1 MNSAAFASSGFK
13 DPRKLS
19 FERDWIR
26 RAVLASYWIIIILA
40 FPFWWH
46 LTSIERLALP
56 TSQIRALVQN
66 NIVFP
71 ITVHFDASI
80 IQQNTNLISQVHT
93 SLHDS
98 AINEPG
104 RWRGVDLRLQDRND
118 EVTDKISSLYTV
130 ALGEQTSI
138 AHSRHLRVSK
148 TDAQSGE
155 SRRVGWFEMHST
167 ALTLATRL
175 SSILSDLIAPPES
188 STSHSQRVV
197 QYSDH
202 YRLAFTLLNE
212 DATPNRFVETWDVQ
226 TALAEFIFPLMSRL
240 STLHNFTVESQV
252 QYHAPLA
259 FEPKRLAFGTTEASG
274 LTQED
279 LTVFINSAE
288 WTLSSGV
295 SNDPVLHFV
304 LFVPSETH
312 SPLKIIDGEGR
323 PTNQNSFLLPQWG
336 SIFILN
342 NELDSSSLHL
352 SYNDLKPVFRNF
364 ATQLTALLGV
374 PPVPLGLSM
383 EESSALSDWQLD
395 TLLRRR
401 ALQNVQ
407 GSQDTLHS
415 IVKLVDQINNMPVG
429 QVVRD
434 DVLDALAS
442 LHEAYRTAVASPALA
457 LRWSSKA
464 LSMASRAFFNP
475 GMLALLYFP
484 AEHKYAVYTPL
495 FASISVPLVVALIRD
510 FMAWRRGSRDDGR
523 RRD

>member
-1 MNSAAFASSGFK
+1 
-13 DPRKLS
+13 KLS

-26 RAVLASYWIIIILA
+26 RAVLASYWIVIILA

-46 LTSIERLALP
+46 LTSIERLTLP
-56 TSQIRALVQN
+56 TSQVQSQVQS

-71 ITVHFDASI
+71 VAVHFDASI
-80 IQQNTNLISQVHT
+80 SQQNPSLNSQVQT
-93 SLHDS
+93 VLRNSVT
-98 AINEPG
+98 NEPG
-104 RWRGVDLRLQDRND
+104 RWRGVDLRLQDKND
-118 EVTDKISSLYTV
+118 EASSLYTV

-148 TDAQSGE
+148 ADAQS
-155 SRRVGWFEMHST
+155 
-167 ALTLATRL
+167 ATRL

-212 DATPNRFVETWDVQ
+212 DATSNRFVETWDVEA
-226 TALAEFIFPLMSRL
+226 ALTEFIFPLISRL
-240 STLHNFTVESQV
+240 SILHNFTVESQV
-252 QYHAPLA
+252 QYYAPLA
-259 FEPKRLAFGTTEASG
+259 FEPKRLTFGDTKVSG

-288 WTLSSGV
+288 WTLASSV

-304 LFVPSETH
+304 LFAPSETH
-312 SPLKIIDGEGR
+312 SPMNIIDSEGKCR
-323 PTNQNSFLLPQWG
+323 PTNQSSFLLPQWG

-342 NELDSSSLHL
+342 NELSSSLHL
-352 SYNDLKPVFRNF
+352 SHDNLKPVFRNF
-364 ATQLTALLGV
+364 ATQLAALLGV

-383 EESSALSDWQLD
+383 EESSVLSDWQLD
-395 TLLRRR
+395 ALLRRR

-407 GSQDTLHS
+407 GSQDTLLS

-510 FMAWRRGSRDDGR
+510 FMAWRRGPQDDTR
-523 RRD
+523 R

>member
-26 RAVLASYWIIIILA
+26 RAVLASYWTVIILA

-56 TSQIRALVQN
+56 TSQIRSQVQN

-71 ITVHFDASI
+71 IAVHLDASI
-80 IQQNTNLISQVHT
+80 SHQNPNLISQVHT
-93 SLHDS
+93 LLRDS
-98 AINEPG
+98 VTNEPE
-104 RWRGVDLRLQDRND
+104 RWRGVDLRLQDSND
-118 EVTDKISSLYTV
+118 EVTSKASSPYTV
-130 ALGEQTSI
+130 SLGEQTSI
-138 AHSRHLRVSK
+138 AHSRHLRVGK
-148 TDAQSGE
+148 IDAQS
-155 SRRVGWFEMHST
+155 
-167 ALTLATRL
+167 ATRL
-175 SSILSDLIAPPES
+175 SSILSGLIAPPES
-188 STSHSQRVV
+188 TASHSQRVV

-226 TALAEFIFPLMSRL
+226 AALAEFIFPLVSRL
-240 STLHNFTVESQV
+240 SALHNFTIESQV

-259 FEPKRLAFGTTEASG
+259 FEPKRLALGDTEVSG

-288 WTLSSGV
+288 WTLSSSV

-304 LFVPSETH
+304 LFVPAETH

-323 PTNQNSFLLPQWG
+323 PTSQSSFLLPQWG

-342 NELDSSSLHL
+342 DEHNPSSLHL

-364 ATQLTALLGV
+364 ATQLAALLGV
-374 PPVPLGLSM
+374 PPVPIGLSVG
-383 EESSALSDWQLD
+383 ESTILSDWQLD
-395 TLLRRR
+395 ALLRRR

-407 GSQDTLHS
+407 GSQDTLYS

-442 LHEAYRTAVASPALA
+442 LHEAYRTAAASPALA

-464 LSMASRAFFNP
+464 LSVASRAFFNP

-510 FMAWRRGSRDDGR
+510 FMAWRRGSQDDGR
-523 RRD
+523 RRG

>member
-1 MNSAAFASSGFK
+1 MNSAAFANTGSGFK
-13 DPRKLS
+13 DPEKLS

-26 RAVLASYWIIIILA
+26 RAVLASYWIVIILA

-56 TSQIRALVQN
+56 TSQVRSQLQS

-71 ITVHFDASI
+71 IAIHFDASI
-80 IQQNTNLISQVHT
+80 SQQNPRLNSQVQT
-93 SLHDS
+93 LLHDS

-104 RWRGVDLRLQDRND
+104 RWRGVDIRPQDRND
-118 EVTDKISSLYTV
+118 EVASSLYTV
-130 ALGEQTSI
+130 ALGGQTSV
-138 AHSRHLRVSK
+138 AHSRNLRVNR
-148 TDAQSGE
+148 TDAQS
-155 SRRVGWFEMHST
+155 
-167 ALTLATRL
+167 ATRL

-188 STSHSQRVV
+188 GTSHSQRVV

-212 DATPNRFVETWDVQ
+212 DATPNRFVATWDVQ
-226 TALAEFIFPLMSRL
+226 AALAEFIYPLMSQL
-240 STLHNFTVESQV
+240 SILHNFTVESQV

-259 FEPKRLAFGTTEASG
+259 FEPRRVTLGDTEVSG

-288 WTLSSGV
+288 WTLASSV

-312 SPLKIIDGEGR
+312 SPMNIIDSEGR
-323 PTNQNSFLLPQWG
+323 PINQSSFLLPQWG

-342 NELDSSSLHL
+342 NELNSSSLHL

-364 ATQLTALLGV
+364 ATQLAALLGV
-374 PPVPLGLSM
+374 PPVPLGLIM
-383 EESSALSDWQLD
+383 EGSFLSDWQLD
-395 TLLRRR
+395 ALLRHR

-415 IVKLVDQINNMPVG
+415 IIKLVDQINNMPVG

-442 LHEAYRTAVASPALA
+442 LHEAYRTAVTSPALA

-495 FASISVPLVVALIRD
+495 FASISVPLVVALIRES
-510 FMAWRRGSRDDGR
+510 MAWKRGSQDNGR
-523 RRD
+523 R

>member
-1 MNSAAFASSGFK
+1 MNSAAFASTGFGFK

-26 RAVLASYWIIIILA
+26 RAVLASYWIVIILA

-56 TSQIRALVQN
+56 TSQVRSQVQS

-71 ITVHFDASI
+71 IAVHFDASI
-80 IQQNTNLISQVHT
+80 NRQNPSLNSQVQT
-93 SLHDS
+93 LLRDC

-104 RWRGVDLRLQDRND
+104 RWRGIDLRLQDRND
-118 EVTDKISSLYTV
+118 EVASSLYTV
-130 ALGEQTSI
+130 VLGEQTSI

-148 TDAQSGE
+148 TDAQS
-155 SRRVGWFEMHST
+155 
-167 ALTLATRL
+167 ATRL
-175 SSILSDLIAPPES
+175 SSILSDLIAPPKS

-226 TALAEFIFPLMSRL
+226 AALAEFIFPLMSRL
-240 STLHNFTVESQV
+240 SILHNFTVESQV
-252 QYHAPLA
+252 QYYAPLA
-259 FEPKRLAFGTTEASG
+259 FEPTRLTFGDTEASG

-288 WTLSSGV
+288 WTLASSV

-312 SPLKIIDGEGR
+312 SPMNIIDSEGR
-323 PTNQNSFLLPQWG
+323 PINQSSFLLPQWG

-342 NELDSSSLHL
+342 NELNSSSL
-352 SYNDLKPVFRNF
+352 SYNDLKPIFRNF
-364 ATQLTALLGV
+364 AIQLAALLGV

-383 EESSALSDWQLD
+383 EGGFLSDWQLD
-395 TLLRRR
+395 ALLRLR

-434 DVLDALAS
+434 DVLDALTS
-442 LHEAYRTAVASPALA
+442 LHEAYRTAAASPALA

-464 LSMASRAFFNP
+464 LSTASRAFFNP

-510 FMAWRRGSRDDGR
+510 FRAWRRGSQNDGR
-523 RRD
+523 R

>member
-1 MNSAAFASSGFK
+1 MNSAAFANTGSGFK
-13 DPRKLS
+13 DPEKLS

-26 RAVLASYWIIIILA
+26 RAVLASYWIVIILA

-56 TSQIRALVQN
+56 TSQVRSQLQS

-71 ITVHFDASI
+71 IAIHFDASI
-80 IQQNTNLISQVHT
+80 SQQNPSLNSQVQT
-93 SLHDS
+93 LLHDS

-104 RWRGVDLRLQDRND
+104 RWRGVDIRLQDRSD
-118 EVTDKISSLYTV
+118 QVASSLYTV
-130 ALGEQTSI
+130 ALGGQTSI
-138 AHSRHLRVSK
+138 AHSRNLRVNR
-148 TDAQSGE
+148 TDAQS
-155 SRRVGWFEMHST
+155 
-167 ALTLATRL
+167 ATRL
-175 SSILSDLIAPPES
+175 SSMLSDLIAPPES
-188 STSHSQRVV
+188 GTSHSQRVV

-212 DATPNRFVETWDVQ
+212 DATPNRFVATWDVQ
-226 TALAEFIFPLMSRL
+226 AALAEFIYPLISQL
-240 STLHNFTVESQV
+240 SILHNFTVESQV

-259 FEPKRLAFGTTEASG
+259 FEPRRVTLGDTEVSG

-288 WTLSSGV
+288 WTLASSV

-312 SPLKIIDGEGR
+312 SPMNIIDSEGR
-323 PTNQNSFLLPQWG
+323 PINQSSFLLPQWG

-342 NELDSSSLHL
+342 NELNSSSLHL

-364 ATQLTALLGV
+364 ATQLAALLGV

-383 EESSALSDWQLD
+383 EGSFLSDWQLD
-395 TLLRRR
+395 ALLRHR

-415 IVKLVDQINNMPVG
+415 IIKLVDQINNMPVG

-442 LHEAYRTAVASPALA
+442 LHEAYRTAATSPALA

-510 FMAWRRGSRDDGR
+510 FMAWKRGSQDNGR
-523 RRD
+523 R

>member
-1 MNSAAFASSGFK
+1 MNSAAFANTGSGFK
-13 DPRKLS
+13 DPEKLS

-26 RAVLASYWIIIILA
+26 RAVLASYWIVIILA

-56 TSQIRALVQN
+56 TSQVRSQLQS

-71 ITVHFDASI
+71 IAIHFDASI
-80 IQQNTNLISQVHT
+80 SQQNPSLNSQVQT
-93 SLHDS
+93 LLHDS

-104 RWRGVDLRLQDRND
+104 RWRGVDIRLQDRND
-118 EVTDKISSLYTV
+118 EVASSLYTV

-138 AHSRHLRVSK
+138 AHSRNLRVNR
-148 TDAQSGE
+148 TDAQS
-155 SRRVGWFEMHST
+155 
-167 ALTLATRL
+167 ATRL

-188 STSHSQRVV
+188 GTSHSQRVV

-212 DATPNRFVETWDVQ
+212 DATPNRFVATWDVQ
-226 TALAEFIFPLMSRL
+226 AALAEFIYPLMSQL
-240 STLHNFTVESQV
+240 SILHNFTVESQV

-259 FEPKRLAFGTTEASG
+259 FEPRRVTLGDTEVSG

-288 WTLSSGV
+288 WTLASSV

-312 SPLKIIDGEGR
+312 SPMNIIDSEGR
-323 PTNQNSFLLPQWG
+323 PINQSSFLLPQWG

-342 NELDSSSLHL
+342 NELNSSSLHL

-364 ATQLTALLGV
+364 ATQLAALLGV

-383 EESSALSDWQLD
+383 EGSFLSDWQLD
-395 TLLRRR
+395 ALLRHR

-415 IVKLVDQINNMPVG
+415 IIKLVDQINNMPVG

-442 LHEAYRTAVASPALA
+442 LHEAYRTAVTSPALA

-495 FASISVPLVVALIRD
+495 FASISVPLVVASIRD
-510 FMAWRRGSRDDGR
+510 FMAWKRGSQDNGR
-523 RRD
+523 R

>member
-1 MNSAAFASSGFK
+1 MNSATFANTGSGFK

-26 RAVLASYWIIIILA
+26 RTVLASYWIVIILA

-56 TSQIRALVQN
+56 TSQIRLQVQK
-66 NIVFP
+66 NIIFP
-71 ITVHFDASI
+71 IAVHFDASI
-80 IQQNTNLISQVHT
+80 TEQNPNLNSRVQT
-93 SLHDS
+93 LLRDS

-104 RWRGVDLRLQDRND
+104 RWKGVDLRLQDRND
-118 EVTDKISSLYTV
+118 EASNLYTV

-138 AHSRHLRVSK
+138 AHSRHLRVNK
-148 TDAQSGE
+148 TDAQS
-155 SRRVGWFEMHST
+155 
-167 ALTLATRL
+167 ATRL

-197 QYSDH
+197 QYSNH

-212 DATPNRFVETWDVQ
+212 GAAPNRFVETWDVQ
-226 TALAEFIFPLMSRL
+226 AALAEFIFPLISRL
-240 STLHNFTVESQV
+240 SILHNFTVESQV
-252 QYHAPLA
+252 QYYAPLA
-259 FEPKRLAFGTTEASG
+259 FEPKRLTFGDTEASG

-279 LTVFINSAE
+279 LTVFVNSAE
-288 WTLSSGV
+288 WTLASSV

-304 LFVPSETH
+304 LFAPSETH
-312 SPLKIIDGEGR
+312 SPMSIIDSEGR
-323 PTNQNSFLLPQWG
+323 PTNQYSFLLPQWG

-342 NELDSSSLHL
+342 NEFNSSSLHL
-352 SYNDLKPVFRNF
+352 SYNDLKPVFCNF
-364 ATQLTALLGV
+364 ATQLAALLGV

-383 EESSALSDWQLD
+383 EESSILSDWQLD
-395 TLLRRR
+395 ALLRRR
-401 ALQNVQ
+401 AFQNVQ

-442 LHEAYRTAVASPALA
+442 LHEAYRTAIASPALA
-457 LRWSSKA
+457 LRWSSRA

-510 FMAWRRGSRDDGR
+510 FMAWRRGSQDDGR
-523 RRD
+523 R

>member
-1 MNSAAFASSGFK
+1 
-13 DPRKLS
+13 
-19 FERDWIR
+19 
-26 RAVLASYWIIIILA
+26 
-40 FPFWWH
+40 
-46 LTSIERLALP
+46 
-56 TSQIRALVQN
+56 
-66 NIVFP
+66 
-71 ITVHFDASI
+71 
-80 IQQNTNLISQVHT
+80 
-93 SLHDS
+93 
-98 AINEPG
+98 
-104 RWRGVDLRLQDRND
+104 
-118 EVTDKISSLYTV
+118 
-130 ALGEQTSI
+130 
-138 AHSRHLRVSK
+138 VSK
-148 TDAQSGE
+148 TDVQS
-155 SRRVGWFEMHST
+155 
-167 ALTLATRL
+167 ATRL
-175 SSILSDLIAPPES
+175 SSLLSDLIAPPES

-212 DATPNRFVETWDVQ
+212 DATPNRFFETWDVQ
-226 TALAEFIFPLMSRL
+226 AALAEFIFPLTSRL

-259 FEPKRLAFGTTEASG
+259 FEPKRLTLGDTEASG

-288 WTLSSGV
+288 WTLASSV

-304 LFVPSETH
+304 LFAPSETH
-312 SPLKIIDGEGR
+312 SPMNIIDSEGR
-323 PTNQNSFLLPQWG
+323 PTNQSSFLLPQWG
-336 SIFILN
+336 SIFVLN
-342 NELDSSSLHL
+342 NEINSSSLHL

-364 ATQLTALLGV
+364 ATQLAALLGV

-383 EESSALSDWQLD
+383 EGSFLSDWQLD
-395 TLLRRR
+395 ALLRRR

-407 GSQDTLHS
+407 GSQDTLYS

-495 FASISVPLVVALIRD
+495 FASISVPLVVALVRD

-523 RRD
+523 R

>member
-1 MNSAAFASSGFK
+1 MNSAAIASSGSGFK

-26 RAVLASYWIIIILA
+26 RAVLASYWIVIILA

-56 TSQIRALVQN
+56 TNQVQSQVQN

-71 ITVHFDASI
+71 IAVHFDASI
-80 IQQNTNLISQVHT
+80 SQQNPSQISQVHT
-93 SLHDS
+93 LLRDS
-98 AINEPG
+98 AVHEPG
-104 RWRGVDLRLQDRND
+104 RWTGVDLRLQDRND
-118 EVTDKISSLYTV
+118 EVTNNASSLYTV

-148 TDAQSGE
+148 TDAQS
-155 SRRVGWFEMHST
+155 
-167 ALTLATRL
+167 ATRL
-175 SSILSDLIAPPES
+175 SSILSDLIAPPDS

-226 TALAEFIFPLMSRL
+226 AALAEFIFPLMSRL

-259 FEPKRLAFGTTEASG
+259 FEPKRLALRDTEASG

-288 WTLSSGV
+288 WTLSSSV

-312 SPLKIIDGEGR
+312 SPLKIIDSEGR
-323 PTNQNSFLLPQWG
+323 PANQSSFILPQWG

-342 NELDSSSLHL
+342 NELNSSPLHL
-352 SYNDLKPVFRNF
+352 SYNDLKPVFHNF
-364 ATQLTALLGV
+364 ATQLAALLGV
-374 PPVPLGLSM
+374 PPVPLGLSV
-383 EESSALSDWQLD
+383 EESCILSDWQLD
-395 TLLRRR
+395 ALLRRR
-401 ALQNVQ
+401 AWQNVQ

-510 FMAWRRGSRDDGR
+510 FMAWRRGSQDDGR